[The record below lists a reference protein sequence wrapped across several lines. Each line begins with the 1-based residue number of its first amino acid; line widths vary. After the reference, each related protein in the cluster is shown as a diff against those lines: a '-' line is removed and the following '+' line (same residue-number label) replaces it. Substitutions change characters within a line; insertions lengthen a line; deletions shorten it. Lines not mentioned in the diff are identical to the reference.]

1 MPVGVP
7 VTADLL
13 NARLGRMLLDL
24 TGALEDAPRLKEYL
38 DQYTDAAIATAN
50 PPLTAAEV
58 NYIKGAVNA
67 VVTFGTI
74 WRGEAGPAAHDYR
87 GDTKQA
93 YGLREA

>member
-1 MPVGVP
+1 MAIGVP
-7 VTADLL
+7 VTADTL
-13 NARLGRMLLDL
+13 NARLGRALLNL
-24 TGALEDAPRLKEYL
+24 TNALEDAPRLKEYL
-38 DQYTDAAIATAN
+38 DQSSDAAIAAAL

-67 VVTFGTI
+67 LVTMGTI

-87 GDTKQA
+87 GDTRQA